1 MDPNTHSV
9 EWPAN
14 LAALAAVVDQ
24 LATDDLDALPDSQ
37 AAQRV
42 LVLRGLLER
51 LEGHWL
57 RELACVDGRGAAGA
71 EVGVPAES
79 TAGWLRNR
87 TRMGHP
93 DAHHRVR
100 VARALHR
107 GPLPRTARA
116 LAAGELSYP
125 HAAALT
131 RATQHLPSQT
141 VAAAEPVLL
150 EAARRLDP
158 PELRKVVGHLCEVV
172 DPDAADT
179 RAQRRHDRR
188 GLWIAPTFAG
198 MVAIDGLLDAEAGET
213 LLTALEPLARPTT
226 ADDDRSGA

>member
-9 EWPAN
+9 EWPAS

-24 LATDDLDALPDSQ
+24 LAAEDLDALPDSE
-37 AAQRV
+37 AARRV
-42 LVLRGLLER
+42 LVLHGLIER
-51 LEGHWL
+51 LEGVWL
-57 RELACVDGRGAAGA
+57 RDLAGVDGRGAAGTDHGTP
-71 EVGVPAES
+71 VES
-79 TAGWLRNR
+79 TAGWLRHR

-93 DAHHRVR
+93 DAHQRVR

-107 GPLPRTARA
+107 GPLARTARA

-150 EAARRLDP
+150 DAARRLDHP
-158 PELRKVVGHLCEVV
+158 GSASWSGTWARSPTRMLPTSRPYGGASVVGCGW
-172 DPDAADT
+172 
-179 RAQRRHDRR
+179 RRPSRGWPPSMGCWMPRR
-188 GLWIAPTFAG
+188 
-198 MVAIDGLLDAEAGET
+198 V
-213 LLTALEPLARPTT
+213 RPC
-226 ADDDRSGA
+226 

>member
-9 EWPAN
+9 EWPAS

-24 LATDDLDALPDSQ
+24 LAAEDLDALPDSQ

-57 RELACVDGRGAAGA
+57 RELAGVDRRGAAGA

-79 TAGWLRNR
+79 TAGWLRHR

-93 DAHHRVR
+93 DAHQRVR

-107 GPLPRTARA
+107 GPLAGTARA
-116 LAAGELSYP
+116 LADGELSYL

-131 RATQHLPSQT
+131 RAT
-141 VAAAEPVLL
+141 
-150 EAARRLDP
+150 
-158 PELRKVVGHLCEVV
+158 
-172 DPDAADT
+172 
-179 RAQRRHDRR
+179 
-188 GLWIAPTFAG
+188 
-198 MVAIDGLLDAEAGET
+198 
-213 LLTALEPLARPTT
+213 
-226 ADDDRSGA
+226 

>member
-9 EWPAN
+9 EWPAS

-24 LATDDLDALPDSQ
+24 LAAEDLDALPDSE
-37 AAQRV
+37 AARRV

-57 RELACVDGRGAAGA
+57 RELAGVDRRGAAGA

-79 TAGWLRNR
+79 TAGWLRHR

-107 GPLPRTARA
+107 GPLAGTARA
-116 LAAGELSYP
+116 LADGELSYL

-131 RATQHLPSQT
+131 RATQELPVGT

-150 EAARRLDP
+150 AAARRLDP
-158 PELRKVVGHLCEVV
+158 PRLRKGSATCVRW
-172 DPDAADT
+172 PT
-179 RAQRRHDRR
+179 RRRR
-188 GLWIAPTFAG
+188 PAG
-198 MVAIDGLLDAEAGET
+198 PAVA
-213 LLTALEPLARPTT
+213 
-226 ADDDRSGA
+226 